1 MELLTNYKEYILIII
16 ITVVLG
22 YFLGIT
28 VSTVVDY
35 RLKDIIVNLPKPKN
49 NITVQLA
56 DKKIDSDIVRRVKKN
71 YRKVENF
78 KNHRGKKHKKHQKKD
93 KKDKKHKRTV
103 EKFTNNKKEEESDV
117 ADPNINA
124 YANNYKK
131 SEKNRMDTLPFMAF
145 NQEQADNLY
154 ESYK

>member
-56 DKKIDSDIVRRVKKN
+56 DKKIDSDIVRSVKKN

-93 KKDKKHKRTV
+93 KKDKKTV
-103 EKFTNNKKEEESDV
+103 EKFTNNKKEESDV

-131 SEKNRMDTLPFMAF
+131 SEKNKMETLPFMAF

>member
-56 DKKIDSDIVRRVKKN
+56 DKKIDSDIVRSVKKN

-93 KKDKKHKRTV
+93 KKDKKTV
-103 EKFTNNKKEEESDV
+103 EKFTNNKKEESDV

>member
-56 DKKIDSDIVRRVKKN
+56 DKKIDSDIVRSVKKN

-93 KKDKKHKRTV
+93 KKDKKTV
-103 EKFTNNKKEEESDV
+103 EKFTNNKKEESDV
-117 ADPNINA
+117 TDPNINA